1 MFLLCFY
8 GPVLYK
14 WPLNWRWQIIAMCA
28 HGAQEEKTCLHLVS
42 SSFERWTL
50 SVDLQCVFHS
60 GSRHIQIRCNFLS
73 LVPSVQQIDVS
84 GNDIG
89 GEGVLQ
95 GVRLPNCVLKICT
108 YIFTEDA
115 LQGVIF
121 QEFCHLNFKQHG
133 LCQIF
138 YGQLQGVHFFGTL
151 CTSKMKII
159 FILILMQFCFWCIR
173 HLYKSNWI
181 WKQFPF

>member
-60 GSRHIQIRCNFLS
+60 GSRHIQIRCNFFS

-95 GVRLPNCVLKICT
+95 GVRLPNCVLKICIFSQKVLCKVSSSKSFVT
-108 YIFTEDA
+108 WTSNNMVFVKFFMGSYRVYIFWEHSV
-115 LQGVIF
+115 LQ
-121 QEFCHLNFKQHG
+121 K
-133 LCQIF
+133 
-138 YGQLQGVHFFGTL
+138 
-151 CTSKMKII
+151 
-159 FILILMQFCFWCIR
+159 
-173 HLYKSNWI
+173 
-181 WKQFPF
+181 WK